1 MAGPKERAGLI
12 PHPVKLICKWQI
24 LLFIK
29 FWSLNSCQMTSFT
42 FSVHQN
48 FPQNF
53 SSDKNF
59 VLSCFISESEWKKRD
74 RTSRTFCHCATY
86 GWWHF
91 VGNHSDPTVRTTNTL
106 THTAYW
112 SPERVWL
119 GICFE
124 IKERRV
130 KALCALT
137 AAKCPSPTDSPMAS
151 GADPLTSLR
160 RLSVTANTHRTSWRV
175 ARNSMMKPCPTPTL
189 FSCKRE
195 RTTV

>member
-1 MAGPKERAGLI
+1 MPDDQFYFFCSSE
-12 PHPVKLICKWQI
+12 
-24 LLFIK
+24 
-29 FWSLNSCQMTSFT
+29 
-42 FSVHQN
+42 
-48 FPQNF
+48 F
-53 SSDKNF
+53 SSEFLIRQEFCAF
-59 VLSCFISESEWKKRD
+59 VFYFRKWMKKRD

-112 SPERVWL
+112 SSERVWL